1 MRILL
6 AGGGTGGHLYP
17 ALSLARALSGAPAD
31 PGRCKP
37 GETIPQIELQL
48 DLETREGAPSILL
61 VSSHAEL
68 DAGVLAETRI
78 ATARVA
84 SGPISRS
91 SLIAA
96 AGGLAANSVG
106 VMQALPI
113 VARFKPDVVIATGG
127 YASVPVV
134 AAAATLRTAR
144 RLPKVKIA
152 IVEPNAMPGLA
163 NRTLAKV
170 ADEVWGTY
178 AETGPYFPG
187 KFVRIGTPIRPEFYA
202 PPPKADA
209 RRRLNLDPDRRT
221 LLVFGGS
228 QGSRRIN
235 VAVSAMAARRRLP
248 TDWQVLHVAGKRD
261 FEWMAAERR
270 SEPNDN
276 RYVVLPYLDDMALG
290 FAAADAIVSRAGA
303 STLAEIAISGIA
315 SILVPYPHAAE
326 DHQTKNAAA
335 FVSRGAALVIADER
349 LDADALYWALVELL
363 DDDKRETMAAAARGL
378 SQPRALHHMVERIL
392 TGGIGSR

>member
-1 MRILL
+1 MR
-6 AGGGTGGHLYP
+6 A
-17 ALSLARALSGAPAD
+17 
-31 PGRCKP
+31 
-37 GETIPQIELQL
+37 
-48 DLETREGAPSILL
+48 
-61 VSSHAEL
+61 
-68 DAGVLAETRI
+68 
-78 ATARVA
+78 
-84 SGPISRS
+84 
-91 SLIAA
+91 
-96 AGGLAANSVG
+96 
-106 VMQALPI
+106 
-113 VARFKPDVVIATGG
+113 F
-127 YASVPVV
+127 
-134 AAAATLRTAR
+134 
-144 RLPKVKIA
+144 
-152 IVEPNAMPGLA
+152 GLA

-170 ADEVWGTY
+170 VDEVWGTY

-202 PPPKADA
+202 PPAKADA
-209 RRRLNLDPDRRT
+209 RRRLGLDPDRRT

-235 VAVSAMAARRRLP
+235 VATSAMAARRRLP
-248 TDWQVLHVAGKRD
+248 PDWQVLHVAGKRD

-276 RYVVLPYLDDMALG
+276 RYILLPYLDDMALG
-290 FAAADAIVSRAGA
+290 FAAADAVVARAGA
-303 STLAEIAISGIA
+303 STLAEIAVSGIA

-363 DDDKRETMAAAARGL
+363 DDDKREIMAAAARGL